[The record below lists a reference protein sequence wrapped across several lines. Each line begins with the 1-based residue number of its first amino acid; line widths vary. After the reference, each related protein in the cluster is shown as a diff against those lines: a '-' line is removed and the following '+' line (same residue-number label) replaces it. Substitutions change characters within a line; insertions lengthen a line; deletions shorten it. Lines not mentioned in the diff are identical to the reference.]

1 MYLWLLTFMYVPK
14 HAKQISF
21 SHMKCIPMAQ
31 GYLGWTVWSDPS
43 LTTFLY
49 IILIK
54 LWDFFFFLYSL
65 PFFLDF
71 LIVKVLRRGI
81 SGFEILE
88 SVN

>member
-1 MYLWLLTFMYVPK
+1 MYVPK

-54 LWDFFFFLYSL
+54 LWDFLFLYSL
-65 PFFLDF
+65 PFFF
-71 LIVKVLRRGI
+71 
-81 SGFEILE
+81 GFFDSQGLKEGV
-88 SVN
+88 S